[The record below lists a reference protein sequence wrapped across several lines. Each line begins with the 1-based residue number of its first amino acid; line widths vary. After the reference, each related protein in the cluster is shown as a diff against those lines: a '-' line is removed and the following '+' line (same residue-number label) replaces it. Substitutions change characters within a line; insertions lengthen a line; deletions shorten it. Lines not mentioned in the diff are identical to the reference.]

1 MSKYEKWALLALR
14 LSLGWYMFYA
24 GITKVI
30 NPAWSAAG
38 YLKGAKTFGG
48 FYQALTNPAVL
59 PFVNFM
65 NEWGLTLLGVSLI
78 LGVGVR
84 LSGILGAVLMLL
96 YYFPVLEFPKVPPH
110 AYLVDDHVIYAAAL
124 LLLSALRAGRTIG
137 LDAKLAA
144 HPFFAKRPKL
154 LAALS

>member
-1 MSKYEKWALLALR
+1 MTKYEKWALLALR
-14 LSLGWYMFYA
+14 LSLGWYMFHA

-48 FYQALTNPAVL
+48 FYQALTNPSVM
-59 PFVNFM
+59 PIVNFV

-84 LSGILGAVLMLL
+84 LSGKLGALLMML
-96 YYFPVLEFPKVPPH
+96 YYFPVLEFPMIGR
-110 AYLVDDHVIYAAAL
+110 AYLVDEHVIYAAAL
-124 LLLSALRAGRTIG
+124 LLLSAVRAGRTLG

-144 HPFFAKRPKL
+144 HPFFAKHPKL